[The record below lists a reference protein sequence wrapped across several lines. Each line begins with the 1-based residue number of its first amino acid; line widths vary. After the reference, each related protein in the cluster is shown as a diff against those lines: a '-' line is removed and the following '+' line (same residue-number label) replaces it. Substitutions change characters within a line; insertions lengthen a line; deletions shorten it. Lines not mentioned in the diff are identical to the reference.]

1 MHPRDQELDGV
12 RAGIAG
18 DPQPD
23 EDPVAEISIEYGQGM
38 DPPFLAEGPLQRHG
52 QDGQDFGRDANLLV
66 GD

>member
-1 MHPRDQELDGV
+1 MRGGAAL
-12 RAGIAG
+12 RSAAAGCTRVTRSWMVSARG
-18 DPQPD
+18 SL
-23 EDPVAEISIEYGQGM
+23 AM